1 MKLKKKIKTHSNWVC
16 FFYYIEKNIKII
28 IFLLLLS
35 CHFAT
40 STLQNKIKLNKNV
53 FFCQIIL
60 LYEKKVVPLHRQTK
74 KKRKK
79 NNI

>member
-1 MKLKKKIKTHSNWVC
+1 MGV
-16 FFYYIEKNIKII
+16 FFLLYRKNIKII
-28 IFLLLLS
+28 IILLLS

-74 KKRKK
+74 KKEKK
-79 NNI
+79 IIYNVLFEQKSRII